1 MPGVRDL
8 LPNYA
13 RAIAFARHIREDL
26 DKEYK
31 KMMLHIIVQPK
42 RVHIIIRCTQQRCLY
57 RQKKRIIK
65 HLG

>member
-26 DKEYK
+26 DKVVLEYK
-31 KMMLHIIVQPK
+31 
-42 RVHIIIRCTQQRCLY
+42 
-57 RQKKRIIK
+57 
-65 HLG
+65 